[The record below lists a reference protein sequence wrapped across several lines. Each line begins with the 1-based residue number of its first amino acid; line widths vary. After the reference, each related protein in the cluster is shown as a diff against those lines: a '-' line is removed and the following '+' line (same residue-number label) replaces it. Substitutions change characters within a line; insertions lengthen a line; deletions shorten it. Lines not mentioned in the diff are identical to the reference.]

1 MFTDRV
7 RLKLIA
13 GSGGN
18 GIVAWRR
25 EKYLP
30 KGGPYG
36 GNGGRGGAI
45 VLKSDTDTYSLESF
59 RNRRKISADNGQPG
73 GTNRCQGRSGKD
85 LVLRVPCGTLVKDG
99 QTGEILHDFGSTA
112 SKWEICSGGRGGLG
126 NACFKTSLNRAPNT
140 CTPGKPGEE
149 RDLELEL
156 KLIAD
161 VGLVGMPNAGKSTLM
176 SAITHTPVKIG
187 AYPFT
192 TLRPNLSFVQ
202 RDDYT
207 RILIADI
214 PGIIR
219 GASQNKGLGLSFLR
233 HIERTSTL
241 VYVIDISAIEERD
254 PFEDFLALREELE
267 NYSSEMVEKPFF
279 VVLNKTDAEG
289 AGIQLEAFKE
299 KYPFPANTLLEVS
312 ALEKKGISSLI
323 QALSRATQPPQRP
336 LFDRSRIEQQILLH
350 QTT

>member
-13 GSGGN
+13 GAGGN

-25 EKYLP
+25 EKYIP

-45 VLKSDTDTYSLESF
+45 LLVSDNDTYSLESF
-59 RNRRKISADNGQPG
+59 RNRRKIAAESGQPG
-73 GTNRCQGRSGKD
+73 GTNCCHGRSGKN
-85 LVLRVPCGTLVKDG
+85 LVLRVPCGTLVKDAE
-99 QTGEILHDFGSTA
+99 TGEVLHDFGSA
-112 SKWEICSGGRGGLG
+112 ESKWEVCGGGRGGLG
-126 NACFKTSLNRAPNT
+126 NACFKTSRNRAPNIS
-140 CTPGKPGEE
+140 TPGKPGEE
-149 RDLELEL
+149 KDLELEL

-176 SAITHTPVKIG
+176 SSITHTPVKIG

-192 TLRPNLSFVQ
+192 TLRPNLSFVE
-202 RDDYT
+202 REDYT

-219 GASQNKGLGLSFLR
+219 GASENKGLGLSFLR

-241 VYVIDISAIEERD
+241 AYVIDISAIEGRD
-254 PFEDFLALREELE
+254 PFEDFLALREELK
-267 NYSSEMVEKPFF
+267 NYSDEMVEKPFL
-279 VVLNKTDAEG
+279 VVLNKVDAEG
-289 AGIQLEAFKE
+289 ADEHLKAFKE
-299 KYPFPANTLLEVS
+299 KYPFPAETLLEVS
-312 ALEKKGISSLI
+312 ALEKRGIAALI
-323 QALSRATQPPQRP
+323 QALSKATRSPLHP
-336 LFDRSRIEQQILLH
+336 LFDRAQTERQIEQH
-350 QTT
+350 QPA